1 MMREK
6 FTLKSSYQPQGDQ
19 PQAIERLS
27 DGIVQKKR
35 YQTLLGVTGSGKTFT
50 MANLIER
57 VQKPTLIMAPNK
69 TLAAQLYSEFR
80 DYFPENKVEYFVSY
94 YDYYQPEAYV
104 PGKDLYIEKDADIN
118 TEIERMRQS
127 AVRSL
132 VERKDVVLIASVSC
146 IYGWQEAEDYIK
158 NIVKI
163 DSNSNF
169 KRKDLLL
176 ALIQLQYER
185 NDLDFRQGC
194 IRLRGSTMD
203 VFPAESEEEA
213 IRIEFFGDFI
223 QKISVFKPL
232 TGETLRNIDCYTF
245 FQAKQFVTT
254 RQSLLKALPNIKA
267 EMEERVAYFKL
278 HHRWIEAER
287 LEQRTLYDIEMLEN
301 TGSCPGIEN
310 YSRHLAH
317 REAGTTPS
325 TIIDYFGKEALI
337 IIDESHV
344 SLPQIK
350 GMYRGDQSRKQ
361 NLVDFGFRLPSAL
374 DNRPLKWEEFE
385 AKIPQAVFVSAT
397 PSEFEIAL
405 SQGHYVE
412 QIIRPTGLLDPE
424 IELHSTEGQMSFL
437 LSQIQERQAQKER
450 VLVTTLT
457 KRMAEDLSYY
467 LLEQGIRAKY
477 LHSDIDT
484 IERVQI
490 LQALR
495 SGDFDC
501 LVGINLLREGLDLPE
516 VSLVAIMDADKEGF
530 LRSHV
535 SLIQTIGRAARNVKG
550 KVLLFADH
558 ITPSMDLAIKET
570 ARRREKQ
577 IAYNLEHHIQAESI
591 QKAVKQLLDTDWKT
605 TESDSKLKL
614 ELEKQ
619 ENPQWHLVIREL
631 EEQMHE
637 KAAVLAY
644 EEAAI
649 IRDKIKKI
657 KNQWEAWKITQ
668 EVQDYDRSTTRE
680 TKPRIRK
687 NSFSKKRD

>member
-1 MMREK
+1 MRER

-19 PQAIERLS
+19 PQAIELLS
-27 DGIVQKKR
+27 EGIKKQKR

-57 VQKPTLIMAPNK
+57 VQTPTLVIAPNK

-80 DYFPENKVEYFVSY
+80 DFFPENKVEYFVSY

-118 TEIERMRQS
+118 SEIERMRQS

-163 DSNSNF
+163 ESNTF
-169 KRKDLLL
+169 CRRKELLQ

-213 IRIEFFGDFI
+213 VRLDFFGDSI
-223 QKISVFKPL
+223 QKISIFRPL

-254 RQSLLKALPNIKA
+254 RQSLMKAIPMIKA

-287 LEQRTLYDIEMLEN
+287 LEQRTLYDLEMLEN
-301 TGSCPGIEN
+301 TGACPGIEN

-317 REAGTTPS
+317 REPGTTPS
-325 TIIDYFGKEALI
+325 TIIDYFGKDALI

-344 SLPQIK
+344 TLPQIK

-361 NLVDFGFRLPSAL
+361 NLVDFGFRLPSAM
-374 DNRPLKWEEFE
+374 DNRPLRWEEFE
-385 AKIPQAVFVSAT
+385 AKVQRAVFVSAT
-397 PSEFEIAL
+397 PSQLEISL
-405 SQGHYVE
+405 SQSEFVE

-424 IELHSTEGQMSFL
+424 IELHSTEGQMPFL
-437 LSQIQERQAQKER
+437 LSQIKERQEQKER

-495 SGDFDC
+495 GGDFDC

-550 KVLLFADH
+550 KVLLFADRT
-558 ITPSMDLAIKET
+558 TPSMDLAIKET

-577 IAYNLEHHIQAESI
+577 MAYNLEHHIQAESI
-591 QKAVKQLLDTDWKT
+591 QKAVKKLLDTDWKA
-605 TESDSKLKL
+605 SDGDALLKL

-619 ENPQWHLVIREL
+619 ENPQWHLIIREL

-637 KAAVLAY
+637 KASVLAY

-657 KNQWEAWKITQ
+657 KKQWEEWKITQ
-668 EVQDYDRSTTRE
+668 EVTKHDRSTAHE
-680 TKPRIRK
+680 TKPGTRK
-687 NSFSKKRD
+687 KSTGKKRN

>member
-1 MMREK
+1 MMRDK
-6 FTLKSSYQPQGDQ
+6 FKLKSSYQPQGDQ

-57 VQKPTLIMAPNK
+57 VQKPTLVMAPNK

-80 DYFPENKVEYFVSY
+80 DFFPENKVEYFVSY

-163 DSNSNF
+163 DSNSNC

-254 RQSLLKALPNIKA
+254 RQSLLKALPKIKA

-361 NLVDFGFRLPSAL
+361 NLVDFGFRLPSAM
-374 DNRPLKWEEFE
+374 DNRPLKWEEFQ

-605 TESDSKLKL
+605 TESNSKLKL

-687 NSFSKKRD
+687 NSFGKKRD

>member
-57 VQKPTLIMAPNK
+57 VQKPTLVMAPNK

-80 DYFPENKVEYFVSY
+80 DFFPENKVEYFVSY

-163 DSNSNF
+163 DSNSNC

-361 NLVDFGFRLPSAL
+361 NLVDFGFRLPSAM
-374 DNRPLKWEEFE
+374 DNRPLKWEEFQ

-405 SQGHYVE
+405 SQGEYVE

-680 TKPRIRK
+680 TKPRTRK

>member
-1 MMREK
+1 
-6 FTLKSSYQPQGDQ
+6 
-19 PQAIERLS
+19 
-27 DGIVQKKR
+27 
-35 YQTLLGVTGSGKTFT
+35 
-50 MANLIER
+50 
-57 VQKPTLIMAPNK
+57 
-69 TLAAQLYSEFR
+69 
-80 DYFPENKVEYFVSY
+80 
-94 YDYYQPEAYV
+94 
-104 PGKDLYIEKDADIN
+104 
-118 TEIERMRQS
+118 
-127 AVRSL
+127 
-132 VERKDVVLIASVSC
+132 
-146 IYGWQEAEDYIK
+146 
-158 NIVKI
+158 
-163 DSNSNF
+163 
-169 KRKDLLL
+169 
-176 ALIQLQYER
+176 
-185 NDLDFRQGC
+185 
-194 IRLRGSTMD
+194 
-203 VFPAESEEEA
+203 
-213 IRIEFFGDFI
+213 
-223 QKISVFKPL
+223 
-232 TGETLRNIDCYTF
+232 
-245 FQAKQFVTT
+245 
-254 RQSLLKALPNIKA
+254 
-267 EMEERVAYFKL
+267 MEERVAYFKL

-317 REAGTTPS
+317 REASTTPS

-605 TESDSKLKL
+605 TESNSKLKL

-687 NSFSKKRD
+687 NSFGKKRD

>member
-1 MMREK
+1 MRER

-27 DGIVQKKR
+27 EGIIQKKR

-57 VQKPTLIMAPNK
+57 VQKPTLVMAPNK

-80 DYFPENKVEYFVSY
+80 DFFPENKVEYFVSY

-118 TEIERMRQS
+118 SEIERMRQS

-163 DSNSNF
+163 ESNSSC
-169 KRKDLLL
+169 KRKDLLQ

-213 IRIEFFGDFI
+213 IRLEFFGDFI

-232 TGETLRNIDCYTF
+232 TGESLRNIDCYTF

-254 RQSLLKALPNIKA
+254 RQSLLNAIPKIKT

-287 LEQRTLYDIEMLEN
+287 LEQRTLYDLEMLEN

-385 AKIPQAVFVSAT
+385 AKVSQAVFVSAT
-397 PSEFEIAL
+397 PSELEINL
-405 SQGHYVE
+405 SQGEFVE

-424 IELHSTEGQMSFL
+424 IELHPTEGQMSFL
-437 LSQIQERQAQKER
+437 LSQIKERQEQKER

-558 ITPSMDLAIKET
+558 VTASMDLAIKET

-591 QKAVKQLLDTDWKT
+591 QKAVKKLLDTDWKA
-605 TESDSKLKL
+605 TEGEAKLKL

-649 IRDKIKKI
+649 IRDKIRKI
-657 KNQWEAWKITQ
+657 KKQWEEWKITQ
-668 EVQDYDRSTTRE
+668 EVNTYDRSSAHE
-680 TKPRIRK
+680 TKPRARK
-687 NSFSKKRD
+687 NSTGKKRD

>member
-1 MMREK
+1 MRDK
-6 FTLKSSYQPQGDQ
+6 FKLKSSYQPQGDQ

-57 VQKPTLIMAPNK
+57 VQKPTLVMAPNK

-80 DYFPENKVEYFVSY
+80 DFFPENKVEYFVSY

-163 DSNSNF
+163 DSNSNC

-254 RQSLLKALPNIKA
+254 RQSLLKALPKIKA

-361 NLVDFGFRLPSAL
+361 NLVDFGFRLPSAM
-374 DNRPLKWEEFE
+374 DNRPLKWEEFQ

-605 TESDSKLKL
+605 TESNSKLKL

-687 NSFSKKRD
+687 NSFGKKRD

>member
-57 VQKPTLIMAPNK
+57 VQKPTLVMAPNK

-80 DYFPENKVEYFVSY
+80 DFFPENKVEYFVSY

-163 DSNSNF
+163 DSNSNC

-361 NLVDFGFRLPSAL
+361 NLVDFGFRLPSAM
-374 DNRPLKWEEFE
+374 DNRPLKWEEFQ

-405 SQGHYVE
+405 SQGEYVE

>member
-1 MMREK
+1 MRER
-6 FTLKSSYQPQGDQ
+6 FTLKSTYQPQGDQ
-19 PQAIERLS
+19 PQAIERLFE
-27 DGIVQKKR
+27 GLKQKKR

-57 VQKPTLIMAPNK
+57 VQLPTLVIAPNK

-80 DYFPENKVEYFVSY
+80 DFFPENKVEYFVSY

-118 TEIERMRQS
+118 AEIERMRQS

-163 DSNSNF
+163 ESNTLF
-169 KRKDLLL
+169 KRKELLQ
-176 ALIQLQYER
+176 ALIHLQYER

-213 IRIEFFGDFI
+213 VRLDFFGDSI
-223 QKISVFKPL
+223 QKISIIRPL

-254 RQSLLKALPNIKA
+254 RQSLMKAIPMIKA

-287 LEQRTLYDIEMLEN
+287 LEQRTLYDLEMLEN
-301 TGSCPGIEN
+301 TGACPGIEN

-325 TIIDYFGKEALI
+325 TIIDYFGRDALI

-344 SLPQIK
+344 TLPQIK

-361 NLVDFGFRLPSAL
+361 NLVDFGFRLPSAM
-374 DNRPLKWEEFE
+374 DNRPLRWEEFE
-385 AKIPQAVFVSAT
+385 AKVTQAVFVSAT
-397 PSEFEIAL
+397 PSPLEISL
-405 SQGHYVE
+405 SGGDFVE

-424 IELHSTEGQMSFL
+424 IELHSTEGQMPFL
-437 LSQIQERQAQKER
+437 LSQIKERQEQKER

-495 SGDFDC
+495 GGDFDC

-558 ITPSMDLAIKET
+558 TTPSMDLAIKET

-591 QKAVKQLLDTDWKT
+591 QKAVKKLLDTDWKA
-605 TESDSKLKL
+605 SDGDALGKLDFA
-614 ELEKQ
+614 KQ
-619 ENPQWHLVIREL
+619 ENPQWHLLIREL

-637 KAAVLAY
+637 KAAVLDY

-657 KNQWEAWKITQ
+657 KNQWEEWKITQ
-668 EVQDYDRSTTRE
+668 EVTKHDRSSAYE
-680 TKPRIRK
+680 TKSGFHQKSTR
-687 NSFSKKRD
+687 KKRD

>member
-6 FTLKSSYQPQGDQ
+6 FKLKSSYQPQGDQ

-57 VQKPTLIMAPNK
+57 VQKPTLVMAPNK

-80 DYFPENKVEYFVSY
+80 DFFPENKVEYFVSY

-163 DSNSNF
+163 DSNSNC

-361 NLVDFGFRLPSAL
+361 NLVDFGFRLPSAM
-374 DNRPLKWEEFE
+374 DNRPLKWEEFQ

-405 SQGHYVE
+405 SQGEYVE

>member
-1 MMREK
+1 MKDR
-6 FTLKSSYQPQGDQ
+6 FVLKSSYSPQGDQ
-19 PQAIERLS
+19 PQAIQRLW
-27 DGIVQKKR
+27 DGILQNKR

-50 MANLIER
+50 MANLIEK
-57 VQKPTLIMAPNK
+57 VQRPSLVIAPNK

-80 DYFPENKVEYFVSY
+80 DFFPDNKVEYFVSY

-118 TEIERMRQS
+118 AEIERMRQS

-132 VERKDVVLIASVSC
+132 IERKDVMLIASVSC

-158 NIVKI
+158 NILKVEI
-163 DSNSNF
+163 NTPC
-169 KRKDLLL
+169 KRKELLHS
-176 ALIQLQYER
+176 LIQLQYER
-185 NDLDFRQGC
+185 NDLDFKQGC
-194 IRLRGSTMD
+194 IRIRGSIVD

-213 IRIEFFGDFI
+213 VRLEFFGDNI
-223 QKISVFKPL
+223 QKMSIFKPM
-232 TGETLRNIDCYTF
+232 TGEALRNIDCYTF
-245 FQAKQFVTT
+245 FQAKQFVTSKQ
-254 RQSLLKALPNIKA
+254 RLMEAIPLIKA

-278 HHRWIEAER
+278 HQRWVEAER
-287 LEQRTLYDIEMLEN
+287 LEQRTLYDLEMLEN

-344 SLPQIK
+344 TLPQIK

-361 NLVDFGFRLPSAL
+361 NLVDFGFRLPSAM
-374 DNRPLKWEEFE
+374 DNRPLRWEEFE
-385 AKIPQAVFVSAT
+385 AKVPQAVFVSAT
-397 PSEFEIAL
+397 PSELEFSL
-405 SQGHYVE
+405 SQGDFVE

-424 IELHSTEGQMSFL
+424 IEIHPTEGQMSFL
-437 LSQIQERQAQKER
+437 LSEIKLRQEQNER

-457 KRMAEDLSYY
+457 KRMSEDLSYY

-490 LQALR
+490 LQSLR
-495 SGDFDC
+495 AGDFDC

-516 VSLVAIMDADKEGF
+516 VTLVTIMDADKEGF

-535 SLIQTIGRAARNVKG
+535 SLIQTIGRAARNNKG
-550 KVLLFADH
+550 KVLLFADRT
-558 ITPSMDLAIKET
+558 TPSMDLAIKET
-570 ARRREKQ
+570 MRRREKQ
-577 IAYNLEHHIQAESI
+577 IAYNLENNIQAESI
-591 QKAVKQLLDTDWKT
+591 QKAVKKLLDTDWKSN
-605 TESDSKLKL
+605 EKDPLSIVNIG
-614 ELEKQ
+614 KQ
-619 ENPQWHLVIREL
+619 EKPQWQLIIREL

-644 EEAAI
+644 EEAAS

-657 KNQWEAWKITQ
+657 KKQWEEWNITQ
-668 EVQDYDRSTTRE
+668 EVNWHDRPTTHETRSGQGKKSTG
-680 TKPRIRK
+680 
-687 NSFSKKRD
+687 KKRH

>member
-1 MMREK
+1 MREK

-57 VQKPTLIMAPNK
+57 VQKPTLVMAPNK

-80 DYFPENKVEYFVSY
+80 DFFPENKVEYFVSY

-163 DSNSNF
+163 DSNSNC

-361 NLVDFGFRLPSAL
+361 NLVDFGFRLPSAM
-374 DNRPLKWEEFE
+374 DNRPLKWEEFQ

-405 SQGHYVE
+405 SQGEYVE

-680 TKPRIRK
+680 TKPRTRK